1 MSRSNSLMAL
11 KLLDSNITDIITSG
25 RLPAI
30 STETSILVSNPPRPF
45 TMDHLDADYKHT
57 SIIGKDKMF
66 HILWLGYHMRSKF
79 ESKENPKFISV
90 LHG

>member
-11 KLLDSNITDIITSG
+11 KLLDTNITDIITSG

-30 STETSILVSNPPRPF
+30 STKSSILVPPRPF
-45 TMDHLDADYKHT
+45 TMDHLDADYKHR

-66 HILWLGYHMRSKF
+66 HILWLGHHMRSKF
-79 ESKENPKFISV
+79 ESKE
-90 LHG
+90 